1 MSCRGH
7 HSNAE
12 ITSKNTYCAFCCA
25 GKVLNFFFLLLYW
38 GETIETKLK
47 FGCSFSISLT
57 FVLDFFCDFC
67 ANCAV
72 KHKVWRH
79 AVIRTSIWT
88 HKSTDKSAR
97 FIASQVFRNQH
108 SDQLPVG
115 LLAQLVEHCTGIAE
129 VMDSNPVQAWIF
141 SGLIFITAQVVIILR
156 RSLSYSR
163 LHPQFTYMIF
173 MYSQIFKIF
182 KIFYKAK

>member
-12 ITSKNTYCAFCCA
+12 ITLKNTYCAFCCA

-47 FGCSFSISLT
+47 FCCSFSMSLT
-57 FVLDFFCDFC
+57 FVFEIFCDFC

-79 AVIRTSIWT
+79 AVIRTS
-88 HKSTDKSAR
+88 AR

-108 SDQLPVG
+108 SDQLPFS
-115 LLAQLVEHCTGIAE
+115 LLAKLVEHCTGIAE

-141 SGLIFITAQVVIILR
+141 FRPYFHYCSSSVHYCEDRFIFTSSSAVHV
-156 RSLSYSR
+156 YDF
-163 LHPQFTYMIF
+163 HVFTDI
-173 MYSQIFKIF
+173 
-182 KIFYKAK
+182 